1 MLFKQEDIIAL
12 LKQHSIRC
20 NGSLHVGAHE
30 CQESEFYEQL
40 GIDRSSMIWI
50 DALDAVA
57 EVAEYRGIPN
67 VYSAVITDKDNDR
80 VTFHLANNIASS
92 SILEFGTH
100 SKNHPNVT
108 ILMTTEKT
116 TTTLDTFLKT
126 HQIDPRGLDFWNFDI
141 QGAELLAL
149 KGAVGALL
157 YAKVLYMEV
166 NTEEVY
172 KGCALIGELDAFLES
187 HGFTRVMTE
196 LTDMGWGD
204 AIYLKTDI
212 VKSHNTDII

>member
-1 MLFKQEDIIAL
+1 MIRYMLFKQEDIIAL
-12 LKQHSIRC
+12 LQKHGIEC
-20 NGSLHVGAHE
+20 KGALHVGAHE
-30 CQESEFYEQL
+30 CQELGFYERI
-40 GIDRSSMIWI
+40 GIAKSNMIWI
-50 DALDAVA
+50 DALDSMVKLGKH
-57 EVAEYRGIPN
+57 RGIAN
-67 VYSAVITDKDNDR
+67 IFSAVITDKDNDQ
-80 VTFHLANNIASS
+80 VTFHLASNIMSS

-100 SKNHPNVT
+100 SKNHPAIRV
-108 ILMTTEKT
+108 LGTTEKI

-126 HQIDPRGLDFWNFDI
+126 HQIDPSDLDFWNFDI

-149 KGAVGALL
+149 KGAVGALP

-172 KGCALIGELDAFLES
+172 KGCAQIEELDAFLGD

-196 LTDMGWGD
+196 LTGAGWGD

-212 VKSHNTDII
+212 I